1 MNESP
6 HIELITGSLQG
17 TLSPEEQERFE
28 ALLDRGEIDLLEVK
42 KMEMTLRQMG
52 KLDTPEPGPEAG
64 ARFHR
69 MLEAEKRRI
78 DAASKST
85 PQENVPGWLSSLL
98 QPLQTPKL
106 AWGALLLLCG
116 ILIGNW
122 AAPVNDYRDQ
132 MDELSSEVNQMR
144 EVMMMSLLDNDS
156 ATERLKAVN
165 ISADIPTSEPRIT
178 EALLRT
184 LNSDPN
190 VNVRIAA
197 VEALLHHAEDPDVR
211 EGLVRSIS
219 RQSSPLV
226 QAALADAMLLLQEE
240 RSVEEFRNLLEQE
253 EVDVTL
259 RDKLENTIAKLS

>member
-6 HIELITGSLQG
+6 YIDLITGSLQG

-28 ALLDRGEIDLLEVK
+28 ALLDRGEIDILEVK

-69 MLEAEKRRI
+69 MLEAEKRRLES
-78 DAASKST
+78 DPGVEESDWLASL
-85 PQENVPGWLSSLL
+85 PGLL
-98 QPLQTPKL
+98 RTPKL
-106 AWGALLLLCG
+106 AWAALLLLCG
-116 ILIGNW
+116 ILIGQW
-122 AAPVNDYRDQ
+122 AAPVNDYREQ
-132 MDELSSEVNQMR
+132 MDELSTEMNRMR
-144 EVMMMSLLDNDS
+144 EVMMMSLLDNES

-165 ISADIPTSEPRIT
+165 ISAEIPRSEPRIT

-184 LNSDPN
+184 LNDDPN
-190 VNVRIAA
+190 INVRIAA
-197 VEALLHHAEDPDVR
+197 IEALLHHAEDPAVR
-211 EGLVRSIS
+211 EGLVDSIS

-253 EVDVTL
+253 EVEVTL